1 MATVTFTPEA
11 SEQAE
16 ALPRTIR
23 VRLLAL
29 VERLEKW
36 PSVSGAKRLT
46 GNLVGYY
53 RLRTGDY
60 RLQFR
65 VEGDNV
71 IVVKVGHRDRFYED

>member
-1 MATVTFTPEA
+1 MATVKFTSDA
-11 SEQAE
+11 WHQAE
-16 ALPRTIR
+16 ALPRKVR

-36 PSVSGAKRLT
+36 PAVSGAKALT
-46 GNLVGYY
+46 GNLVGFY
-53 RLRTGDY
+53 RIRTGDY

-65 VEGDNV
+65 VQGDDV